1 MKKTLKLSLT
11 AAAICGASLFLLPSE
26 AQAKKP
32 GVLEG
37 KPVVVDRLELR
48 KYRFQ
53 IVPTVGLSLSQP
65 FVHKGLVGAN
75 LRFDFT
81 DWIGLRGSFM
91 YGVIDVESKLL
102 KALNDGGLPVG
113 TNSPSGDVG
122 TGVGPFR
129 PTDQLDNPSA
139 MQHDFQAGL
148 TKLQFQASLDV
159 AFTPFAGKLGLFSAV
174 FTEYD
179 IYIFGGVGFVN
190 WARHYPNAR
199 STSLQLTQDYGS
211 MGQGIANS
219 IDPSQPNYCE
229 NPAGTANSECLLH
242 PVQPDN
248 GFRVGGS
255 FGAGLHLFITDW
267 LAINPEVHDIIVG
280 HNDAGLNATITDV
293 PPRVQNGGNGT
304 DRVARHNVS
313 FNLGFAFYLPPKAK
327 RTRLE
332 QKLRGKKQ
340 GDAAAAGGTIST
352 DVEAG
357 GTEEPPPSD
366 TPPEETAPSPDMP
379 PNPDAPPAEDEVILD
394 EG

>member
-340 GDAAAAGGTIST
+340 GDAAAAGGAIST
-352 DVEAG
+352 DVEA
-357 GTEEPPPSD
+357 TEPPPSD
-366 TPPEETAPSPDMP
+366 TPPEEAAPTTPPP
-379 PNPDAPPAEDEVILD
+379 PNPDAPPEEDMVLD

>member
-11 AAAICGASLFLLPSE
+11 AAAICGASLCLLPSE

-48 KYRFQ
+48 KFRFQ
-53 IVPTVGLSLSQP
+53 IVPAIGISLSQP
-65 FVHKGLVGAN
+65 FVHKGLVGAH

-81 DWIGLRGSFM
+81 DWIGIRGSFM
-91 YGVIDVESKLL
+91 YGVIDVENKLL

-113 TNSPSGDVG
+113 INNEDPMMANGE
-122 TGVGPFR
+122 GPFR
-129 PTDQLDNPSA
+129 PTDELNNPSA
-139 MQHDFQAGL
+139 LRHDFQAGL
-148 TKLQFQASLDV
+148 TKLRFQGSLDL

-179 IYIFGGVGFVN
+179 IYIFGGLGFTN

-199 STSLQLTQDYGS
+199 STTDQLTANFGEL
-211 MGQGIANS
+211 GIANS
-219 IDPSQPNYCE
+219 TNPAADNYCE
-229 NPAGTANSECLLH
+229 NVAGEPNSECLLH
-242 PVQPDN
+242 PVTPDT
-248 GFRVGGS
+248 GMRFGGS

-267 LAINPEVHDIIVG
+267 LAINPEVHDIVVA

-293 PPRVQNGGNGT
+293 PPVVINGGSGS

-327 RTRLE
+327 RSRLE

-340 GDAAAAGGTIST
+340 GEAAAAGGSIST
-352 DVEAG
+352 EVEAG

-366 TPPEETAPSPDMP
+366 TPPEETTPTPPPP
-379 PNPDAPPAEDEVILD
+379 PNPNAPPEEELELD
-394 EG
+394 G

>member
-11 AAAICGASLFLLPSE
+11 AAAICGASLCLFPSE

-53 IVPTVGLSLSQP
+53 IVPAIGISLSQP

-75 LRFDFT
+75 VRFDFT
-81 DWIGLRGSFM
+81 DWIGIRASFM
-91 YGVIDVESKLL
+91 YGVIDVENKLL

-113 TNSPSGDVG
+113 VNDVNGDVTMASG
-122 TGVGPFR
+122 EGPFR
-129 PTDQLDNPSA
+129 PTDELDNPSA
-139 MQHDFQAGL
+139 LRQDFQAGL
-148 TKLQFQASLDV
+148 TKLQFQGSLDL

-179 IYIFGGVGFVN
+179 IYIFGGLGFAN
-190 WARHYPNAR
+190 WKRHYPDAR
-199 STSLQLTQDYGS
+199 STSQQLTEDYGA
-211 MGQGIANS
+211 MGLGIVNS
-219 IDPSQPNYCE
+219 TNPGADNYCE
-229 NPAGTANSECLLH
+229 NAAGEPNSECLLH
-242 PVQPDN
+242 PVSPDN
-248 GFRVGGS
+248 GFRLGGS

-267 LAINPEVHDIIVG
+267 LAINPEVHDIIVA

-293 PPRVQNGGNGT
+293 PPTVANGGNGS

-327 RTRLE
+327 RSRLE

-340 GDAAAAGGTIST
+340 GDAAAAGGSIST
-352 DVEAG
+352 DVE
-357 GTEEPPPSD
+357 TTPEPPPSD
-366 TPPEETAPSPDMP
+366 TPPEETTPPP
-379 PNPDAPPAEDEVILD
+379 PNPDAPPVEDEVVLD